1 MQAGPRKNMDRMAEV
16 VPDSKSRNLQQ
27 FVTHSKWRAREVIDH
42 VARDADGL
50 LGHKEKACLL
60 IDESGFAK
68 QGRMSVGTARQWLG
82 RLGKVDNGQVA
93 VFGALAKGRFG
104 IPVDARLYLPKVWT
118 DDPERCEKAGIPETE
133 REFKTKEKLAL
144 EIVENALQNG
154 LRFGWVGADGGYG
167 KGPEFC
173 RSLDDMG
180 QKFVVDVHADFR
192 VYLEDPKPYVPVKTK
207 KRGPQFKRYRS
218 DVKSLEARQVV
229 GECSLSSQPVLNL
242 RKTSRGN
249 LKVHAFSRPV

>member
-27 FVTHSKWRAREVIDH
+27 FTTHSKWSARKVIDH

-50 LGHKEKACLL
+50 LGHKGKACFL

-93 VFGALAKGRFG
+93 VFGALVKGRFG

-144 EIVENALQNG
+144 VQLA
-154 LRFGWVGADGGYG
+154 
-167 KGPEFC
+167 
-173 RSLDDMG
+173 
-180 QKFVVDVHADFR
+180 
-192 VYLEDPKPYVPVKTK
+192 
-207 KRGPQFKRYRS
+207 
-218 DVKSLEARQVV
+218 
-229 GECSLSSQPVLNL
+229 
-242 RKTSRGN
+242 
-249 LKVHAFSRPV
+249 

>member
-1 MQAGPRKNMDRMAEV
+1 
-16 VPDSKSRNLQQ
+16 
-27 FVTHSKWRAREVIDH
+27 
-42 VARDADGL
+42 
-50 LGHKEKACLL
+50 
-60 IDESGFAK
+60 
-68 QGRMSVGTARQWLG
+68 MSVGTARQWLG
-82 RLGKVDNGQVA
+82 RLGKVDKGQVA
-93 VFGALAKGRFG
+93 VFGALARGRFG

-173 RSLDDMG
+173 RSLDDME

-242 RKTSRGN
+242 RKTSREESKTDNFGALSN
-249 LKVHAFSRPV
+249 SFQDL